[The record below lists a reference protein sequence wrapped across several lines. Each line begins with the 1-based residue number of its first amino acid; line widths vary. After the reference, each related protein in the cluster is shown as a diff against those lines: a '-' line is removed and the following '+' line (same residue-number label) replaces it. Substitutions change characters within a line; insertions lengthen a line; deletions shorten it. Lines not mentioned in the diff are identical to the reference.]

1 MRNLY
6 WFLGAA
12 AVLAATAGPALAQD
26 CQRPSNPPAVPD
38 GAKATVDQFKA
49 AHPLIQ
55 AYAQALAA
63 YRDCIE
69 TKIKQ
74 LPPGARPDVVQKL
87 RDASSSALDESKTLS
102 NAYTDQVKIFKTIG
116 KGRSLGAN

>member
-1 MRNLY
+1 MRNFHRL
-6 WFLGAA
+6 LGVVT
-12 AVLAATAGPALAQD
+12 VLAAVAGPTLAQD
-26 CQRPSNPPAVPD
+26 CQRPSNPPVVPD

-63 YRDCIE
+63 YRECID
-69 TKIKQ
+69 TKVKQ
-74 LPPGARPDVVQKL
+74 LPPNTKPDVRQKL
-87 RDASSSALDESKTLS
+87 RDESSRAADESKTLS
-102 NAYTDQVKIFKTIG
+102 SAYMDQVKIFKTVG

>member
-1 MRNLY
+1 MRYLHRL
-6 WFLGAA
+6 LGGL
-12 AVLAATAGPALAQD
+12 AVLAVSASPARAQD
-26 CQRPSNPPAVPD
+26 CQRPSNPPAIPD

-49 AHPLIQ
+49 AHPLVQ

-63 YRDCIE
+63 YRDCLE

-74 LPPGARPDVVQKL
+74 LPPNTKPDVKQKL
-87 RDASSSALDESKTLS
+87 RDAGGDALDESKTLS
-102 NAYTDQVKIFKTIG
+102 SAYLDQVKIFKTVG

>member
-1 MRNLY
+1 ML
-6 WFLGAA
+6 AA
-12 AVLAATAGPALAQD
+12 AAGPALAQD
-26 CQRPSNPPAVPD
+26 CQQPSNPPAIPD

-63 YRDCIE
+63 YRDCLE

-74 LPPGARPDVVQKL
+74 LPPNTKPDVRQKL
-87 RDASSSALDESKTLS
+87 RDAGSAALDESKTLS
-102 NAYTDQVKIFKTIG
+102 SAYLDQVKIFKTVG
-116 KGRSLGAN
+116 KGRSPGAN